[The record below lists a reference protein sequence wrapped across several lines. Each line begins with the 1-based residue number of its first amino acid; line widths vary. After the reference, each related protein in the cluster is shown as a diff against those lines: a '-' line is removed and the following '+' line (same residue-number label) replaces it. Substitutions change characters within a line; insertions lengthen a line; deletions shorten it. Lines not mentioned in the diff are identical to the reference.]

1 MKLKELT
8 FEEQVEINGGSEAS
22 DSFWF
27 SVGYGVHKLW
37 NLISTSSDKSYIMA
51 KVGSY

>member
-8 FEEQVEINGGSEAS
+8 FDEQVEINGGSEAS
-22 DSFWF
+22 DAFWYV
-27 SVGYGVHKLW
+27 VGYSLHKLW
-37 NLISTSSDKSYIMA
+37 NLVSTSSDKSYITA